1 MTHPERSRNRTT
13 GWAAAAEGRFGGVVG
28 VVAQAVTGPA
38 AGRTLAAAEWLFLS
52 AAVLH
57 LLAVPGHASV
67 WVGYAAFF
75 VLTALAQGAYSL
87 LLPRLAGQRWFL
99 AAGLLSTT
107 GLLGLWVQS
116 RLWHTPVGPHRL
128 HAEPFG
134 LLDVTVAVV
143 EVFALLCLAHLCP
156 YAHRRERVRPPS
168 TLESSWI

>member
-1 MTHPERSRNRTT
+1 MLHLHTKIAQ
-13 GWAAAAEGRFGGVVG
+13 GWASVRAPTTAGWTVGRS
-28 VVAQAVTGPA
+28 
-38 AGRTLAAAEWLFLS
+38 LSSAEWLFLF

-57 LLAVPGHASV
+57 LLAVPDHAAE

-75 VLTALAQGAYSL
+75 VVTALAQGAYSL

-99 AAGLLSTT
+99 VAGVLSTAS
-107 GLLGLWVQS
+107 LLGLWVQS

-134 LLDVTVAVV
+134 LLDITVAVA
-143 EVFALLCLAHLCP
+143 EVVALLCLAHLYP
-156 YAHRRERVRPPS
+156 YAQRRREHVRPPS